1 MNNTESMNN
10 TGIMYVT
17 ESMYRRFVVDICE
30 IPDYGQYV
38 EGVYEVPYIIR
49 PTNEKPFVGRIYIDE
64 PADAWEGTRKSFNT

>member
-38 EGVYEVPYIIR
+38 EGVYEVPYAVR
-49 PTNEKPFVGRIYIDE
+49 PTKNAPFVGRIYINE
-64 PADAWEGTRKSFNT
+64 PADVWEGTRKLFNT

>member
-10 TGIMYVT
+10 TGIMYIT

-38 EGVYEVPYIIR
+38 EGVYEVPYTVR
-49 PTNEKPFVGRIYIDE
+49 PTENVPFVGRIYIDE
-64 PADAWEGTRKSFNT
+64 PADAWKGTRKVFNT

>member
-38 EGVYEVPYIIR
+38 EGVYEVPYNIR

>member
-1 MNNTESMNN
+1 MNNTKSMNN

-38 EGVYEVPYIIR
+38 EGVYEVAYNPR
-49 PTNEKPFVGRIYIDE
+49 PTKNNPFVGRIYINE
-64 PADAWEGTRKSFNT
+64 PADVWQGTRLLFKT